1 MSAVPGP
8 GGRRRSPLYSV
19 RTDMSGIPDILIC
32 VAAPTPD
39 VFAVLANPVRRRVLE
54 LFGPGPRPSGE
65 ITAASM

>member
-1 MSAVPGP
+1 
-8 GGRRRSPLYSV
+8 
-19 RTDMSGIPDILIC
+19 MSGIPDILIC